1 MKRGTIKRLGAVSV
15 AAAVGVTSFVGYGR
29 FTKETQAADTKTVVF
44 AEGKGTGKDFQ
55 ASSWTFNG
63 QAKSNTDGTIYSLK
77 DTNTEYLAKILA
89 NPHSTS
95 TVGEPVIRLIDG
107 VVPEG
112 TDGLED
118 ASSFVDYRSGE
129 AFLNEGIKLDKDSN
143 FSMKFTFSMPD
154 ACVNTT
160 QTGGKE
166 YAREVGGD
174 GIAFVMTTESS
185 HDTKAGSGIGYEG
198 LDNSMAIE
206 LDSFFNGA
214 YCYMAKSGNSN
225 DYPNWGFDNQ
235 LYFHQNWDYNGSP
248 DYDNPDDPYEGGD
261 NKYVQYRNYKFS
273 ERFDHIGITLDGKVT
288 KHEAISY
295 INGIDPTELQEL
307 TDTTDGHKYYKFK
320 NLAYFDACAGG
331 NLTNDT
337 ELEKAYQNT
346 KIATNKESDSSTCDT
361 RFADKNVNDR
371 LFTVWVDYDGTNIY
385 VRYANGD
392 FASAVRPDKAQIT
405 QAINLSDKF
414 GDQTVYMGFTSA
426 VGSSKANHTIH
437 SFEFTNEY
445 APITGNASYKVEYYL
460 QDKNDPTNY
469 ILQTA
474 DTITK
479 DAAPETVVTINDN
492 GYKKEYPGYEFT
504 TIAGSSISEITVL
517 ADGTA
522 VLKLYYNYNPVKA
535 KYKTEYWLEQPDG
548 SFLLDDT
555 VLSDE
560 VVAGTEV
567 KAADRNYTGY
577 EHVTISESNEKDT
590 VEADGSTV
598 LKVYYKIKS
607 SNDNTTPTTPSDG
620 DNTTPTTPANGD
632 NATPT
637 TPANGD
643 NTTPT
648 TPANGDNTTPSNPSD
663 GDNSNSDVV
672 AGDRH
677 GALWIVIPVVAIGAA
692 GICIFGKRKVR
703 I

>member
-55 ASSWTFNG
+55 AASWTFNG
-63 QAKSNTDGTIYSLK
+63 QAKNSDGTYDLTGK
-77 DTNTEYLAKILA
+77 EYISKILG
-89 NPHSTS
+89 NPHSTAR
-95 TVGEPVIRLIDG
+95 EPVIRLIDG

-118 ASSFVDYRSGE
+118 TTNSFVDYRSGE
-129 AFLNEGIKLDKDSN
+129 AFLNDGIKLDKDSK

-160 QTGGKE
+160 QTGGE
-166 YAREVGGD
+166 QYAREVGGD
-174 GIAFVMTTESS
+174 GIAFVMTTKSS
-185 HDTKAGSGIGYEG
+185 HDTKAGSGMGYEG

-214 YCYMAKSGNSN
+214 YCYMTQSGN
-225 DYPNWGFDNQ
+225 DYQNWGFDNQ
-235 LYFHQNWDYNGSP
+235 LYFHENWDYNGSP
-248 DYDNPDDPYEGGD
+248 DYDNPDNPYVGGD
-261 NKYVQYRNYKFS
+261 KKYVQYRNYKFS

-295 INGIDPTELQEL
+295 INGINPTEL
-307 TDTTDGHKYYKFK
+307 DKDHRFK
-320 NLAYFDACAGG
+320 NLAYFDACKNGLAD
-331 NLTNDT
+331 NADMIS
-337 ELEKAYQNT
+337 AYNNPT
-346 KIATNKESDSSTCDT
+346 ATNKEDTTSTCAT
-361 RFADKNVNDR
+361 RFTDKNVNDR
-371 LFTVWVDYDGTNIY
+371 LFTVWVDYDGTKIY

-392 FASAVRPDKAQIT
+392 FASAVRPEVAQIT
-405 QAINLSDKF
+405 EAINLSDKF

-474 DTITK
+474 DTLTE
-479 DAAPETVVTINDN
+479 DAAHETVVTINDN

-522 VLKLYYNYNPVKA
+522 VLKLYYNYKPVKA
-535 KYKTEYWLEQPDG
+535 KYKTEYWLEKPDG
-548 SFLLDDT
+548 SFLLNDT

-560 VVAGTEV
+560 VVVGTEV
-567 KAADRNYTGY
+567 KAADRNYDGY
-577 EHVTISESNEKDT
+577 EHVIISESSEKDT
-590 VEADGSTV
+590 VKADGSTV

-607 SNDNTTPTTPSDG
+607 SN
-620 DNTTPTTPANGD
+620 
-632 NATPT
+632 
-637 TPANGD
+637 D

-677 GALWIVIPVVAIGAA
+677 GALWIVIPVAVAGAA

>member
-1 MKRGTIKRLGAVSV
+1 MSI
-15 AAAVGVTSFVGYGR
+15 Y
-29 FTKETQAADTKTVVF
+29 VV
-44 AEGKGTGKDFQ
+44 
-55 ASSWTFNG
+55 N
-63 QAKSNTDGTIYSLK
+63 I
-77 DTNTEYLAKILA
+77 
-89 NPHSTS
+89 
-95 TVGEPVIRLIDG
+95 
-107 VVPEG
+107 
-112 TDGLED
+112 
-118 ASSFVDYRSGE
+118 
-129 AFLNEGIKLDKDSN
+129 LDKYIYDELYCAYKRVCLDEN
-143 FSMKFTFSMPD
+143 QSMI
-154 ACVNTT
+154 N
-160 QTGGKE
+160 
-166 YAREVGGD
+166 
-174 GIAFVMTTESS
+174 
-185 HDTKAGSGIGYEG
+185 
-198 LDNSMAIE
+198 
-206 LDSFFNGA
+206 A
-214 YCYMAKSGNSN
+214 YN
-225 DYPNWGFDNQ
+225 
-235 LYFHQNWDYNGSP
+235 
-248 DYDNPDDPYEGGD
+248 NPT
-261 NKYVQYRNYKFS
+261 S
-273 ERFDHIGITLDGKVT
+273 
-288 KHEAISY
+288 
-295 INGIDPTELQEL
+295 
-307 TDTTDGHKYYKFK
+307 
-320 NLAYFDACAGG
+320 
-331 NLTNDT
+331 
-337 ELEKAYQNT
+337 
-346 KIATNKESDSSTCDT
+346 TNKEDTTSTCAT

-392 FASAVRPDKAQIT
+392 FASAVRPDDAQIT
-405 QAINLSDKF
+405 KAIDLSDKF

-445 APITGNASYKVEYYL
+445 APITGNAEYKVEYYL

-469 ILQTA
+469 ILQTT
-474 DTITK
+474 DTIK
-479 DAAPETVVTINDN
+479 KEAAPETVVTINDN

-504 TIAGSSISEITVL
+504 TIAVSSISEITVL

-632 NATPT
+632 N
-637 TPANGD
+637 
-643 NTTPT
+643 
-648 TPANGDNTTPSNPSD
+648 TTPSNPSD

-677 GALWIVIPVVAIGAA
+677 GALWIVISVVAIGAA

>member
-63 QAKSNTDGTIYSLK
+63 QAKNSGGTY
-77 DTNTEYLAKILA
+77 YLTGNKYISKILD
-89 NPHSTS
+89 NPYSTA
-95 TVGEPVIRLIDG
+95 GEPVIRLIDG

-118 ASSFVDYRSGE
+118 TTKSFVDYRSGE

-160 QTGGKE
+160 QTGGEE

-174 GIAFVMTTESS
+174 GIAFVMTTQSS

-214 YCYMAKSGNSN
+214 YCYMTQSGNTN

-235 LYFHQNWDYNGSP
+235 LYFHQYWDYNGSP
-248 DYDNPDDPYEGGD
+248 DYDNPDNPYDGGD

-288 KHEAISY
+288 EHKAISY
-295 INGIDPTELQEL
+295 INGIDPTELEEL
-307 TDTTDGHKYYKFK
+307 TANDGHKYYRFK
-320 NLAYFDACAGG
+320 KLAYFDACAG
-331 NLTNDT
+331 NNDLA
-337 ELEKAYQNT
+337 ENAAMINAYNNPT
-346 KIATNKESDSSTCDT
+346 ATNKEDTTSTCAT

-392 FASAVRPDKAQIT
+392 FASAVRPDDAQIT

-445 APITGNASYKVEYYL
+445 APITGNAEYKVEYYL
-460 QDKNDPTNY
+460 QDKNDPSNY

-560 VVAGTEV
+560 VVAETEV

-577 EHVTISESNEKDT
+577 EHVIISESNETDT

-598 LKVYYKIKS
+598 LKVYYKVKS
-607 SNDNTTPTTPSDG
+607 SNDNTTPTTPADG
-620 DNTTPTTPANGD
+620 DNTTPTTPS
-632 NATPT
+632 
-637 TPANGD
+637 NGD

-663 GDNSNSDVV
+663 GGNSNSDVV

-677 GALWIVIPVVAIGAA
+677 GALWIVIPVAVAGAA

>member
-55 ASSWTFNG
+55 AASWTFNG
-63 QAKSNTDGTIYSLK
+63 QAKNSGGTY
-77 DTNTEYLAKILA
+77 YLTGNKYISKILG
-89 NPHSTS
+89 NPHSTA
-95 TVGEPVIRLIDG
+95 GEPVIRLIDG

-118 ASSFVDYRSGE
+118 TTNSFVDYRSGE
-129 AFLNEGIKLDKDSN
+129 AFLNDGIKLDKDSK

-160 QTGGKE
+160 QTGGE
-166 YAREVGGD
+166 QYAREVGGD
-174 GIAFVMTTESS
+174 GIAFVMTTKSS

-214 YCYMAKSGNSN
+214 YCYMTQSGNTN
-225 DYPNWGFDNQ
+225 DYKNWGFDNQ

-248 DYDNPDDPYEGGD
+248 DYDNPDNPYVGGD
-261 NKYVQYRNYKFS
+261 KKYVQYRNYKFS

-295 INGIDPTELQEL
+295 INGINPTELEEL
-307 TDTTDGHKYYKFK
+307 ADTDGHKYYRFK
-320 NLAYFDACAGG
+320 NLAYFDACAG
-331 NLTNDT
+331 NDDLAAN
-337 ELEKAYQNT
+337 EAMINAYNNP
-346 KIATNKESDSSTCDT
+346 KATNKEDTTSTCAT
-361 RFADKNVNDR
+361 RFTDKNVNDR
-371 LFTVWVDYDGTNIY
+371 LFTVWVDYDGTKIY

-392 FASAVRPDKAQIT
+392 FASAVRPEAAQIT
-405 QAINLSDKF
+405 EAIDLSNKF

-474 DTITK
+474 DTLTK
-479 DAAPETVVTINDN
+479 DAAHETVVTIDDN

-504 TIAGSSISEITVL
+504 TIAGSSISKITVL

-522 VLKLYYNYNPVKA
+522 VLKLYYNYKPVKA

-548 SFLLDDT
+548 SFLLSDT

-567 KAADRNYTGY
+567 KAADRNYDGY
-577 EHVTISESNEKDT
+577 EHVIISESNEKGT

-607 SNDNTTPTTPSDG
+607 SNDNTTPTTPANG

-632 NATPT
+632 NTAPT
-637 TPANGD
+637 TPADGD

-677 GALWIVIPVVAIGAA
+677 GALWIVIPVVVAGVA

>member
-1 MKRGTIKRLGAVSV
+1 MKRGTIKRLGAVSI

-29 FTKETQAADTKTVVF
+29 LTNETQAADTKTVVF

-63 QAKSNTDGTIYSLK
+63 QAKNSGNTYSLIG
-77 DTNTEYLAKILA
+77 NENVAKILD
-89 NPHSTS
+89 NPHSAD
-95 TVGEPVIRLIDG
+95 GESVIRLIDG
-107 VVPEG
+107 VVPVG

-118 ASSFVDYRSGE
+118 TTNSFVDYRSGE
-129 AFLNEGIKLDKDSN
+129 AFLKEGIKLDSN
-143 FSMKFTFSMPD
+143 SKFSMKFTFSMPD
-154 ACVNTT
+154 ACVNTV
-160 QTGGKE
+160 QTTEEK

-174 GIAFVMTTESS
+174 GIAFVMTTNPS

-198 LDNSMAIE
+198 LDHSMAVE

-214 YCYMAKSGNSN
+214 YCDMAASDSN
-225 DYPNWGFDNQ
+225 NYANWGFDNQ
-235 LYFHQNWDYNGSP
+235 LYFHKDWSYTGSNVYN
-248 DYDNPDDPYEGGD
+248 NTNNPYEGTDGSQ
-261 NKYVQYRNYKFS
+261 YVQYRNYKFS
-273 ERFDHIGITLDGKVT
+273 ERFDHIGITMDGKVT
-288 KHEAISY
+288 DHKAISY
-295 INGIDPTELQEL
+295 INGIDPTETVEENGQK
-307 TDTTDGHKYYKFK
+307 KYK
-320 NLAYFDACAGG
+320 NLAYFEACAGG
-331 NLTNDT
+331 NLDENTAMTN
-337 ELEKAYQNT
+337 AYANPT
-346 KIATNKESDSSTCDT
+346 ATNKEDTTSTCAT

-371 LFTVWVDYDGTNIY
+371 LFTVWVDYDGTKIY
-385 VRYANGD
+385 VRYANGN
-392 FASAVRPDKAQIT
+392 FASAVRPENPQIT
-405 QAINLSDKF
+405 KSINLSDKF
-414 GDQTVYMGFTSA
+414 GNQKVYMGFTSA

-474 DTITK
+474 DTLTK
-479 DAAPETVVTINDN
+479 DAAHETVVTINDN

-522 VLKLYYNYNPVKA
+522 VLKLYYNYKPVKA
-535 KYKTEYWLEQPDG
+535 KYKTEYWLEKPDG
-548 SFLLDDT
+548 SFLLNDT

-567 KAADRNYTGY
+567 SSADREYDGY
-577 EHVTISESNEKDT
+577 IHVTVDESKERDT
-590 VEADGSTV
+590 VKADGSTV

-607 SNDNTTPTTPSDG
+607 SG
-620 DNTTPTTPANGD
+620 DNTTPTPPA
-632 NATPT
+632 
-637 TPANGD
+637 
-643 NTTPT
+643 
-648 TPANGDNTTPSNPSD
+648 D

-677 GALWIVIPVVAIGAA
+677 GALWIVIPVAVAGVA